1 MGGLTMETQLREAKK
16 EDIPKMLELYN
27 EFSRQFVGVAHR
39 DRRAFRLMLRR
50 EDKSHSTDLI
60 NWVVVEGC
68 NHIIGYA
75 HARFYRRSK
84 WGDIIEIV
92 VDAEHSFQEIAQQ
105 LIEKINDVLAEKKA
119 TVVTSYHVQTPTY
132 EKIFTALDFFELKT
146 NDIFMFSI
154 LDSRILLMEIESI
167 FLRRLERM
175 KRWEGL
181 VQIEC
186 EENNIFIRRTKESV
200 ETIVWTNQP
209 VDLKIIVS
217 RERLIQLVFGV
228 MDPIESLKSDQVK
241 VKTALSQKERDRLLR
256 SLFPEQQFLIMDYW

>member
-1 MGGLTMETQLREAKK
+1 MKIQLRDARK
-16 EDIPKMLELYN
+16 EDIPKMLDLYN

-39 DRRAFRLMLRR
+39 DRRAFRLMLRK
-50 EDKSHSTDLI
+50 EDKSHPTDLI
-60 NWVVVEGC
+60 NWVAVKGR

-92 VDAEHSFQEIAQQ
+92 VDAEHDFQEIAQK
-105 LIEKINDVLAEKKA
+105 LIEKINDVLVEKKA
-119 TVVTSYHVQTPTY
+119 TVVTSYYVQTPTY
-132 EKIFTALDFFELKT
+132 EKVFADLGFFELKT
-146 NDIFMFSI
+146 NDVFMFSV
-154 LDSRILLMEIESI
+154 LDSRILLMEIESV

-181 VQIEC
+181 IQIEC
-186 EENNIFIRRTKESV
+186 EADNLFIRRTKESV
-200 ETIVWTNQP
+200 ESAVWTNQP
-209 VDLKIIVS
+209 ADLKIVLS
-217 RERLIQLVFGV
+217 RERLIQLIFGV
-228 MDPIESLKSDQVK
+228 MDPIESLKSNRIE

>member
-1 MGGLTMETQLREAKK
+1 MKIQLREARK
-16 EDIPKMLELYN
+16 EDIPRMLELYN
-27 EFSRQFVGVAHR
+27 KFSRQFVGVAYR
-39 DRRAFRLMLRR
+39 DRRAFRLMLRK
-50 EDKSHSTDLI
+50 EDKSYPTDLI
-60 NWVVVEGC
+60 NWVAVEGG

-92 VDAEHSFQEIAQQ
+92 VDAEEGFQEIAQK
-105 LIEKINDVLAEKKA
+105 LIEKINDVLVKKKA
-119 TVVTSYHVQTPTY
+119 TVVTSYFVQTPAY
-132 EKIFTALDFFELKT
+132 EKIFADLDFFELKT

-154 LDSRILLMEIESI
+154 LDSRTLLMEIESI

-186 EENNIFIRRTKESV
+186 EKNDIFIRRTKEGV
-200 ETIVWTNQP
+200 ETPVWTNQP
-209 VDLKIIVS
+209 IDLKITS
-217 RERLIQLVFGV
+217 ELESLIQLVFGI
-228 MDPIESLKSDQVK
+228 MDPIETLKSNRIK
-241 VKTALSQKERDRLLR
+241 VKTSLGQKERDRLLR

>member
-1 MGGLTMETQLREAKK
+1 MEIQVRKAKK

-39 DRRAFRLMLRR
+39 DHRAFRLMLRR
-50 EDKSHSTDLI
+50 EDKSYPTDLI
-60 NWVVVEGC
+60 NWVAVEGR

-92 VDAEHSFQEIAQQ
+92 VDSEHNFQEIAQR
-105 LIEKINDVLAEKKA
+105 LIEKMNGVLAEKKA
-119 TVVTSYHVQTPTY
+119 TVVTSYYVQTPRY
-132 EKIFTALDFFELKT
+132 ERIFTDLDFFELKT

-154 LDSRILLMEIESI
+154 LDSRTLLMEIKTV
-167 FLRRLERM
+167 FLSRLERM

-186 EENNIFIRRTKESV
+186 EGNDIFIRRVKESV

-217 RERLIQLVFGV
+217 RERLIRLVFGV
-228 MDPIESLKSDQVK
+228 MDPIESLKSNQVE
-241 VKTALSQKERDRLLR
+241 VKTSLSQKERDRLLR